1 MDWKKN
7 WEQNFVRNQMKAFV
21 VTGIGTGIG
30 KTVCSAVLC
39 EALQADFWKP
49 IQAGDLHAL
58 DSDFVKE
65 NTSNST
71 IIPERWLLSQPLS
84 PHESARIDGITLHE
98 DDFELPEFQKTTII
112 EGAGGVMVPLNEEG
126 CCFVDLF
133 QFWHLPV
140 FVVTKHYLGSINHTL
155 LTLSTLFQ
163 REIEVAGLIVNGNRL
178 ESTERIYK
186 AYFPS
191 LKITYIPEIETF
203 SKETIAQAAQLWNEQ
218 QH

>member
-1 MDWKKN
+1 M
-7 WEQNFVRNQMKAFV
+7 

-39 EALQADFWKP
+39 EALKADFWKP
-49 IQAGDLHAL
+49 VQAGDLHTL
-58 DSDFVKE
+58 DSDFVKKH
-65 NTSNST
+65 TSNT
-71 IIPERWLLSQPLS
+71 TVIPESWLLTQPLS
-84 PHESARIDGITLHE
+84 PHEAARIDGITLHE
-98 DDFELPEFQKTTII
+98 DNFELPEFQKTTII

-126 CCFVDLF
+126 LCFVDLF
-133 QFWHLPV
+133 QLWHLPV

-163 REIEVAGLIVNGNRL
+163 REIEVAGLIVNGNRV

-186 AYFPS
+186 SYFPS
-191 LKITYIPEIETF
+191 LKITYIPEIEIF